1 VLLEH
6 PGHGPRSFDRT
17 GGINRMI
24 DGINRVGT
32 NEWEVPIGFIPRMRV
47 PGRFF
52 LSESLGRMLEPGAV
66 QQLANVATLPG
77 IISHSLGMPDIH
89 WGYGF
94 PIGGVAAFSLD
105 EGIISPGGVGFDIN
119 CGVRLFMTP
128 LGLQDISG
136 RRDLIDKLFSAVPTG
151 VGAKSPLKVSAKSLD
166 DMMTKGARWA
176 VESGYG
182 LPRDLVRCE
191 DKGCMTQ
198 ADSSNVSAK
207 AKQRGVPQGGTLG
220 SGNHFLEMQ
229 IVREIY
235 DPEAAHAF
243 GLAAGKVCC
252 MIHCGSRGLGHQVCT
267 DHLKILELATKKY
280 HITLPDRQL
289 ACAPILSPEGKA
301 YFGAMAAS
309 ANYAWANRQM
319 ITHAARTV
327 LSKLFAVDYDEMPL
341 VYDVAHNVAK
351 IEEHAVDGKRMDVC
365 VHRKGATR
373 AYGPD
378 TPDLP
383 PDLAQIGQPVIIPG
397 SMGTSSYVLRG
408 THTAMEKTFGSTCH
422 GAGRVMSRSQAK
434 RKLSGKEVTAALLKQ
449 GIIVRAPNENA
460 IADEAPEVYKPS
472 EEVVN
477 VVHEVGISK
486 LVARLSPIGV
496 IKG

>member
-1 VLLEH
+1 
-6 PGHGPRSFDRT
+6 
-17 GGINRMI
+17 MI
-24 DGINRVGT
+24 DGIKRVGT
-32 NEWEVPIGFIPRMRV
+32 NEWEVPIGFLPGMRV

-52 LSESLGRMLEPGAV
+52 LSESLARTLEPGAV

-77 IISHSLGMPDIH
+77 IIQHSLAMPDIH

-119 CGVRLFMTP
+119 CGVRLFTTP
-128 LGLQDISG
+128 LEFKDITG
-136 RRDLIDKLFSAVPTG
+136 RRDLVESLFSAVPTG
-151 VGAKSPLKVSAKSLD
+151 VGAKSSLKVSAKSLD

-182 LPRDLVRCE
+182 LPGDLVRCE
-191 DKGCMTQ
+191 DKGCMKQ
-198 ADSSNVSAK
+198 AESNAVSAK

-220 SGNHFLEMQ
+220 SGNHFLELQ
-229 IVREIY
+229 VVREIY

-243 GLAAGKVCC
+243 GLAAGQVCC

-280 HITLPDRQL
+280 HITLADRQL

-327 LSKLFAVDYDEMPL
+327 LSKMFSIDYDDMPL

-351 IEEHAVDGKRMDVC
+351 MEEHHYEGKHGVVC

-373 AYGPD
+373 AFGPD
-378 TPDLP
+378 APDLP
-383 PDLAQIGQPVIIPG
+383 TDLARIGQPVIIPG
-397 SMGTSSYVLRG
+397 SMGTSSFVLRG

-422 GAGRVMSRSQAK
+422 GSGRVMSRSQAK
-434 RKLSGKEVTAALLKQ
+434 KKLSGKDIAAGLLKE

-460 IADEAPEVYKPS
+460 IADEAPEVYKSS

-486 LVARLSPIGV
+486 LVARLTPIGV